1 MVKFGGPFEWG
12 FSPSFA
18 FGPFAR
24 LASWE
29 TQDAALEGEVGRFD
43 CFLSAGLP
51 EVRHVYT
58 LKEEY
63 TVGEATRGALAPLAE
78 STGGTS

>member
-1 MVKFGGPFEWG
+1 MGL
-12 FSPSFA
+12 FSQF
-18 FGPFAR
+18 R
-24 LASWE
+24 LRTIRQACLLRTE
-29 TQDAALEGEVGRFD
+29 DAVLEGEVGRFD